1 MLPES
6 FLVKAADI
14 SERDTNITIIIFFLL
29 DSEHINIELTVLNP
43 ILALYFYLKQMQ
55 LNQSYFLLHYYIK
68 TPKKSEILNT
78 NKMYSLTVLFIV

>member
-29 DSEHINIELTVLNP
+29 DSEHISIELTVLNP
-43 ILALYFYLKQMQ
+43 ILAL
-55 LNQSYFLLHYYIK
+55 
-68 TPKKSEILNT
+68 
-78 NKMYSLTVLFIV
+78 